1 MAGPGRWVPRQ
12 ADLLRLAGSAEPQR
26 VGVAQFIQASRHVGE
41 VIVPGT
47 ALRVTSGRMDRVG
60 GYAVGAGACGQG
72 SAAAEMAKMS
82 ASSTM
87 KTAKSRTATNATGGG
102 AEGRICKGSLS
113 SGPGQAGPLTP
124 MSRRSA
130 R

>member
-26 VGVAQFIQASRHVGE
+26 VGVAQLIQASRHVGE

-72 SAAAEMAKMS
+72 V
-82 ASSTM
+82 
-87 KTAKSRTATNATGGG
+87 RGG
-102 AEGRICKGSLS
+102 RD
-113 SGPGQAGPLTP
+113 GQDVGEQHDEDREEQDGDQCDWGWCGGTHL
-124 MSRRSA
+124 
-130 R
+130 